1 MRYGFILPGGDARTA
16 ATLAYEAEQA
26 GWDGFFVLNPVWGI
40 DPWVSLAAAA
50 MQTKHI
56 RLGPVLTP
64 VSRIKP
70 WQLASATATLDNL
83 SHGRVILSVG
93 LGDIDEL
100 EPFGEITDRKIRAE
114 LLDEGLDI
122 LTGLWRGQP
131 LSYTGKHYKINTRF
145 SPPPAPLQQPRI
157 PIWVVG
163 AWPSKKS
170 MHRALRYDGLL
181 PQVLKPAGGKDS
193 HAQNV
198 DLADLH
204 TIRAFI
210 AEHHSDP
217 MSFDII
223 VEGDS
228 PGDDQQE
235 AAELVAQWEE
245 AGATWW
251 LEAPWDADTQADVA
265 KRIRQGPPNTSTPKQ

>member
-1 MRYGFILPGGDARTA
+1 MKYGFILPDGDALAA

-26 GWDGFFVLNPVWGI
+26 GWDGFFVLDPVWGI

-64 VSRIKP
+64 VSRARP
-70 WQLASATATLDNL
+70 WQLASETATLDNL
-83 SHGRVILSVG
+83 SNGRVILPVG

-122 LTGLWRGQP
+122 LTALWRGQS
-131 LSYTGKHYKINTRF
+131 LHYTGKHYKVDTRF
-145 SPPPAPLQQPRI
+145 APPPPPVQQPRI

-170 MHRALRYDGLL
+170 MQRALRYDGLL
-181 PQVLKPAGGKDS
+181 PQILKPIEGTGRS
-193 HAQNV
+193 AQRV
-198 DLADLH
+198 DLADLR
-204 TIRAFI
+204 TIQAFI
-210 AEHHSDP
+210 AEHHTAP
-217 MSFDII
+217 TSFDIVI
-223 VEGDS
+223 EGET
-228 PGDDQQE
+228 PGDNKQE
-235 AAELVAQWEE
+235 ATELVAQWAE

-251 LEAPWDADTQADVA
+251 LEAPWEADTQADVL
-265 KRIRQGPPNTSTPKQ
+265 KRIQQGPPNGR